1 MEVELRAEKCRLCL
15 AENVYIRNEGD
26 TTEELQDTICSNCCN
41 NMFDVEEICE
51 SEGSDNPTNE
61 AFSNGNV
68 EHVSQAANE
77 EEINTKQLAQQI
89 SAELKR
95 YSIPQ
100 SVFAQKVLCRSQGT
114 LSDLLRNPKPWSK
127 LKSGRDTF
135 RRMWKWLQEPEAS
148 RITTLRLACV
158 DSLEKIKEDGFQKST
173 IPEVVKPKKPRLV
186 FTDLQRRTLQA
197 IFRETERPSKQMQ
210 VTIARQLDLEP
221 SSVVNFFMNARRRS
235 IDKWKDDKMEPES
248 QIIKNNNNIKISQN
262 VVSKNKLQNST
273 LKSNVT
279 SVIQSSPNKIEKPS
293 VANIIRIT
301 HLTPVITKPTTIV
314 QTPATLVTLPTDK
327 EEKEEETIP
336 TRNDILLSPHVK
348 WEDEDNIESNE
359 FSSQF
364 TSQTSGI
371 KMVSSVIETSKIEDD
386 IKQFDWK
393 VEPEE
398 SIEYVETSPVNNDF
412 TSLTSPITFQDNSSV
427 IANIPKDRD
436 YTNSPCHEYVPSPN
450 CVEFNNS
457 PDTDYIPAS
466 PTAEFIPK
474 SPSSDFNPQT
484 PEYIPSSPATISFLP
499 PNYPQS
505 PTSPARVDQLDDDEN
520 SNEQY
525 TTLSTSGKVFLNK
538 WNSEDSEEMS
548 LNDSCYSSMATD
560 DRNFL
565 TTADHSL
572 YSTPATLSVITNVID
587 PQSF

>member
-1 MEVELRAEKCRLCL
+1 MLGGNADVPFKTCSRGFFL
-15 AENVYIRNEGD
+15 
-26 TTEELQDTICSNCCN
+26 LQ
-41 NMFDVEEICE
+41 
-51 SEGSDNPTNE
+51 
-61 AFSNGNV
+61 
-68 EHVSQAANE
+68 

-158 DSLEKIKEDGFQKST
+158 DSLEKIKEDGFQKT
-173 IPEVVKPKKPRLV
+173 PIPEVVKPKKPRLV

-235 IDKWKDDKMEPES
+235 IDKWKDDKSDSES
-248 QIIKNNNNIKISQN
+248 QIIKNNNNIKSPQN
-262 VVSKNKLQNST
+262 GINKNKIQNNNT
-273 LKSNVT
+273 VKSNVM
-279 SVIQSSPNKIEKPS
+279 SVIQASPNKIEKPP
-293 VANIIRIT
+293 VASIIRIT
-301 HLTPVITKPTTIV
+301 QLTPVITKPTTIPIV
-314 QTPATLVTLPTDK
+314 QTPATIVTLPSDK
-327 EEKEEETIP
+327 EEKDETVI
-336 TRNDILLSPHVK
+336 TSSEDILLSPEVK
-348 WEDEDNIESNE
+348 WEDDDNIENSE
-359 FSSQF
+359 FSSRF

-371 KMVSSVIETSKIEDD
+371 KMVSSVIESSKMDD
-386 IKQFDWK
+386 EIKQFDWK

-398 SIEYVETSPVNNDF
+398 SIEYVESSPVNNDF
-412 TSLTSPITFQDNSSV
+412 TSLTSPMTFQDNGTV
-427 IANIPKDRD
+427 ITNIPKSSE
-436 YTNSPCHEYVPSPN
+436 YPSSPCREYVPSPN
-450 CVEFNNS
+450 CNEFNNS
-457 PDTDYIPAS
+457 PEADYIPSS

-474 SPSSDFNPQT
+474 SPSSDFNPHS

-505 PTSPARVDQLDDDEN
+505 PTSPARVDQLDDEEN

>member
-1 MEVELRAEKCRLCL
+1 
-15 AENVYIRNEGD
+15 
-26 TTEELQDTICSNCCN
+26 
-41 NMFDVEEICE
+41 
-51 SEGSDNPTNE
+51 
-61 AFSNGNV
+61 
-68 EHVSQAANE
+68 
-77 EEINTKQLAQQI
+77 
-89 SAELKR
+89 
-95 YSIPQ
+95 
-100 SVFAQKVLCRSQGT
+100 
-114 LSDLLRNPKPWSK
+114 
-127 LKSGRDTF
+127 
-135 RRMWKWLQEPEAS
+135 MWKWLQEPEAS

-158 DSLEKIKEDGFQKST
+158 DSLEKIKEDGFQKSS

-235 IDKWKDDKMEPES
+235 IDKWKDDKSENES
-248 QIIKNNNNIKISQN
+248 QNIIKNNNNIKTPQN
-262 VVSKNKLQNST
+262 GINKNKIQNNNT
-273 LKSNVT
+273 VKSNVT
-279 SVIQSSPNKIEKPS
+279 SVIQTSPNKIDKPP
-293 VANIIRIT
+293 VASIIRIT
-301 HLTPVITKPTTIV
+301 QLTPVITKPTTMPIV
-314 QTPATLVTLPTDK
+314 QTPATIVIPADK
-327 EEKEEETIP
+327 EEKDETVI
-336 TRNDILLSPHVK
+336 TSSEDILLSPEVK
-348 WEDEDNIESNE
+348 WEDDDNIENSE
-359 FSSQF
+359 FSSRF

-371 KMVSSVIETSKIEDD
+371 KMVSSVIESSKIEDD

-398 SIEYVETSPVNNDF
+398 SIEYVESSPVNNDF
-412 TSLTSPITFQDNSSV
+412 TSLTNPMTFQDNATV
-427 IANIPKDRD
+427 ITNIPKSNE
-436 YTNSPCHEYVPSPN
+436 YPSSPCHEYVPSPN
-450 CVEFNNS
+450 CTEFNNS
-457 PDTDYIPAS
+457 PENDYIPSS

-474 SPSSDFNPQT
+474 SPSSDFNPRT

-505 PTSPARVDQLDDDEN
+505 PTSPARVDQLDDEEN